1 MVLQRQSKQGHKQET
16 SKAAQQH
23 HLPFADGAPVSRK
36 FRLQNNSGG
45 VCATPVHGLSIVMSE
60 DPIARFKQVQ
70 REGWKH
76 FAPLE
81 GLTTPA
87 AARLVKFANV
97 RATQS
102 VLDIACG
109 TGVVAITTARIGARV
124 SAIDLTPELLER
136 AKENASVASV
146 EIDFREGDVEALPFG
161 DGEFDVVLSQFG
173 HMFAPRPNVAVA
185 EMLRVLK
192 PGGTIAFATWP
203 QELLIGSSF
212 RLVAS
217 YMPPPPPGVSP
228 PPQWGDVA
236 IVRERL
242 GSAVKDITFDR
253 GCMLFPA
260 LSVKNYRHHIEQ
272 TAGPMLKL
280 VEMLSTTDPEGL
292 AQIRREYEALAEPY
306 FENNVLRQD
315 YLLTRATKK

>member
-1 MVLQRQSKQGHKQET
+1 
-16 SKAAQQH
+16 
-23 HLPFADGAPVSRK
+23 
-36 FRLQNNSGG
+36 
-45 VCATPVHGLSIVMSE
+45 MSD
-60 DPIARFKQVQ
+60 DPIAKFKETQ
-70 REGWKH
+70 RQGWKH

-97 RATQS
+97 RGGQNL
-102 VLDIACG
+102 LDVACG
-109 TGVVAITTARIGARV
+109 TGVVAITAARIGARV
-124 SAIDLTPELLER
+124 CGIDLTPELLQR

-146 EIDFREGDVEALPFG
+146 EIDFREGDAEALPFG
-161 DGEFDVVLSQFG
+161 DSEFDVVLSQFG
-173 HMFAPRPNVAVA
+173 HMFAPRPDVAVA

-203 QELLIGSSF
+203 PELLIGSSF

-217 YMPPPPPGVSP
+217 YMPPLPPGVSP

-236 IVRERL
+236 VVRERL
-242 GSAVKDITFDR
+242 GSAVKDISFDR

-260 LSVKNYRHHIEQ
+260 LSVKNYRDQIER

-280 VEMLSTTDPEGL
+280 VEMLSTSDPERL
-292 AQIRREYEALAEPY
+292 AQFRRDYEALAEPY
-306 FENNVLRQD
+306 FENNILRQD